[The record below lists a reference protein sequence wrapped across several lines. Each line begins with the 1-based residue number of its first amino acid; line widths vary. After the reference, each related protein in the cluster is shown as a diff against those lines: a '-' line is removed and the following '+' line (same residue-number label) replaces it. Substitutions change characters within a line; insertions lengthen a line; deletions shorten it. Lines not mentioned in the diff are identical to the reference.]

1 MLSDVLLG
9 PGPPGA
15 GRYAHAREY
24 NVRAFASGGAV
35 SQRCSAHA
43 YGLGECECVEC
54 YRGIRACWV
63 GVRCVA
69 CVVCV
74 SGILS
79 SLVDHS
85 APCLQSSGVHPQD
98 SKTEWLP
105 TCRPFGEA
113 YETNTFKQTCSVSL
127 KKGSPSLKKYN
138 KVTLIKQEA
147 HS

>member
-43 YGLGECECVEC
+43 YELGECECVEC

-63 GVRCVA
+63 GVQCVA

-85 APCLQSSGVHPQD
+85 APCLQSSGVHPLGTARLNGSPLAD
-98 SKTEWLP
+98 HLG
-105 TCRPFGEA
+105 RPM
-113 YETNTFKQTCSVSL
+113 KQTPL
-127 KKGSPSLKKYN
+127 NKPAQSPSKKAPP
-138 KVTLIKQEA
+138 V
-147 HS
+147 